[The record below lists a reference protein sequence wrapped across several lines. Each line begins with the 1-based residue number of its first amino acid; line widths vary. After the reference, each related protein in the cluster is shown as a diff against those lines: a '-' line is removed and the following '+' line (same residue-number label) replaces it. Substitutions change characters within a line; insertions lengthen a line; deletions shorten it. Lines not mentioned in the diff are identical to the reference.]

1 MMKHCLIRKYAGSIA
16 LLISSALS
24 FSGAYAET
32 YVVASQNIA
41 YYPHYEFS
49 AVKDRGYAWALLE
62 AFAADRGIKFEYV
75 SMPVLRL
82 QIELEKGNVD
92 FVYPDH
98 PTWTNPVNDNAT
110 KHFSA
115 PLTESL
121 VGTFVKPER
130 VGQGISSI
138 RKVSIVLGFSPL
150 YWQEHID
157 SGQTKLISVADN
169 KSAIYM
175 AQWDRADA
183 FDMDYYVAKYLMQKL
198 DDVDDF
204 KLDPDLPV
212 TVVEFCLSTVKNP
225 ELLLE
230 LNEFIASNPGLVA
243 MLKARYNIGN
253 ARYRLE
259 SIRAGLQ

>member
-1 MMKHCLIRKYAGSIA
+1 MMKLSFFPKR
-16 LLISSALS
+16 LSSASLLLS
-24 FSGAYAET
+24 AALSSNSACAET

-62 AFAADRGIKFEYV
+62 AFAAERGITFEYV

-110 KHFSA
+110 KHFSI

-130 VGQGISSI
+130 YGQGISSI

-150 YWQEHID
+150 YWQDRIE

-183 FDMDYYVAKYLMQKL
+183 FDMDYYVARYLMDKL
-198 DDVDDF
+198 DDVDEF

-212 TVVEFCLSTVKNP
+212 TVVEFCLSTVRKP

-230 LNEFIASNPGLVA
+230 LNEFITNNPGLIA
-243 MLKARYNIGN
+243 MLKTRYNIGN
-253 ARYRLE
+253 AHYRLE
-259 SIRAGLQ
+259 SIQAGLQ

>member
-1 MMKHCLIRKYAGSIA
+1 
-16 LLISSALS
+16 
-24 FSGAYAET
+24 
-32 YVVASQNIA
+32 
-41 YYPHYEFS
+41 
-49 AVKDRGYAWALLE
+49 
-62 AFAADRGIKFEYV
+62 
-75 SMPVLRL
+75 
-82 QIELEKGNVD
+82 
-92 FVYPDH
+92 
-98 PTWTNPVNDNAT
+98 
-110 KHFSA
+110 
-115 PLTESL
+115 
-121 VGTFVKPER
+121 
-130 VGQGISSI
+130 
-138 RKVSIVLGFSPL
+138 
-150 YWQEHID
+150 
-157 SGQTKLISVADN
+157 
-169 KSAIYM
+169 M